1 MNWLSTVASQDK
13 KTIQQKPQLEQRLPT
28 VVDMLPYSQGSVQKV
43 LTLWSVEVPYSDEAV
58 IPFFEQLGT
67 IANRAFILTDSDIH
81 QRNRQQ
87 VIGVI
92 YFYENDWRLPLES
105 WYGNIILDDQID
117 EVYVLTFRANTYK
130 LKTSIY
136 KYELNKI
143 QSKGLFPLSFDPK
156 KFQEWPKIA
165 NPIFF
170 EEKKLFGSRGYGFRR
185 ISTISGPTDF
195 WICAERDEPTEN
207 PTFLRFDLRSKK
219 LTEVTFQDKP
229 DKPDSPKTEK

>member
-1 MNWLSTVASQDK
+1 MKAKFLKGIPSKSSRYQVMCYCAFLFLIILGLVFPDTYELPVFAVPTRKSDQKKSPEVMEMLLYSQDG
-13 KTIQQKPQLEQRLPT
+13 IQKL
-28 VVDMLPYSQGSVQKV
+28 

-156 KFQEWPKIA
+156 KLGA
-165 NPIFF
+165 AT
-170 EEKKLFGSRGYGFRR
+170 LS
-185 ISTISGPTDF
+185 
-195 WICAERDEPTEN
+195 
-207 PTFLRFDLRSKK
+207 
-219 LTEVTFQDKP
+219 
-229 DKPDSPKTEK
+229 